1 VKNAEATK
9 HSPHVSDAAVQAK
22 TGKTWQEWF
31 AVLDAAGARAMDHKT
46 SAAYLY
52 KQLRL
57 PDWWAQMVTVGY
69 EQARGQS
76 RPGLTVP
83 RTHLL
88 QICYNPAACP
98 VRQPRVP
105 GACGGHGGER
115 S

>member
-1 VKNAEATK
+1 VKNAIEAR
-9 HSPHVSDAAVQAK
+9 HVPRLSDAAVQAK

-105 GACGGHGGER
+105 GTCGGHGGER